1 VKYLTEEHREVT
13 EETYGFLIFQEQ
25 IASMAHR
32 LGKDIS
38 LDEGNM
44 LRKVLTK
51 KGTGKAAKVKN
62 KLRDKF
68 IAGCVEKGLQQR
80 TGERL
85 WENFEFFN
93 AYGFNKSHAV
103 SYCLIS
109 YQCAW
114 LLNYYQA
121 EWMAAY
127 LDKEPESKKEKAIN
141 IAKSFGFKIK
151 ELDINSSG
159 RVWEI
164 SEDGTTL
171 IQPLSSIKGLGDAAI
186 DQIMAHRPFNKVE
199 DFLFSEEIVYSKL
212 NKKALDV
219 LCRCGALNSLMDNRF
234 SGGKHFW
241 SAVCLDR
248 PRKPKN
254 LEENIEAYYP
264 EGDFSDEEKIGYLV
278 ELTGVF
284 PFNRVHIPPIA
295 HYDPE
300 LSEVVWFIPR
310 KVIPK
315 KTKTGKSYWVIE
327 VIDDTNTLTKIRVW
341 GVQEYD
347 KIFVNKPYMA
357 KLDYNGKWG
366 FSTRNLRRN
375 FRILA

>member
-1 VKYLTEEHREVT
+1 
-13 EETYGFLIFQEQ
+13 
-25 IASMAHR
+25 
-32 LGKDIS
+32 
-38 LDEGNM
+38 M

-51 KGTGKAAKVKN
+51 KGTGKGAKVKN
-62 KLRDKF
+62 QLRDKF
-68 IAGCVEKGLQQR
+68 VAGCIEKGLRRKEAEDQWQ
-80 TGERL
+80 
-85 WENFEFFN
+85 NFEYFN

-103 SYCLIS
+103 SYCIIS

-171 IQPLSSIKGLGDAAI
+171 IQPLSSIKGLGDAAF
-186 DQIMAHRPFNKVE
+186 DQIVAHRPFKTVE
-199 DFLFSEEIVYSKL
+199 EFLFNEDILYSKL

-219 LCRCGALNSLMDNRF
+219 LCRCGALDSLIDERF
-234 SGGKHFW
+234 TGGKHFW
-241 SAVCLDR
+241 TAVCLDR
-248 PRKPKN
+248 PRKLKN
-254 LEENIEAYYP
+254 LEENIVLYRP

-284 PFNRVHIPPIA
+284 PFNRVMKEGVYTQLNEAHIPAIGN
-295 HYDPE
+295 YDQS

-341 GVQEYD
+341 GVQDYD